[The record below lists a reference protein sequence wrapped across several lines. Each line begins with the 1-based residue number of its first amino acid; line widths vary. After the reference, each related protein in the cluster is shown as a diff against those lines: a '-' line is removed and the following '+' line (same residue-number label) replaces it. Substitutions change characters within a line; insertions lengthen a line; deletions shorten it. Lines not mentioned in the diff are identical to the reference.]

1 MLSDAFKSI
10 FGTLWWKFIS
20 NVEYET
26 IWSIASIMSVSHLF
40 MIGYTKLYKDDIESI
55 ESEEIAK
62 ELIEY
67 REFLEEKRE
76 YLNIVCKELDMLS
89 NTIDKINEQ
98 M

>member
-10 FGTLWWKFIS
+10 FGTLWWKIVS

-26 IWSIASIMSVSHLF
+26 ILSIASIMSVSHLF
-40 MIGYTKLYKDDIESI
+40 MIGYTKLYRDDIESI
-55 ESEEIAK
+55 EAEEVVD
-62 ELIEY
+62 ELMKY

-89 NTIDKINEQ
+89 NTIDKIKEQ